1 MEETT
6 RIEIIDHGIMLSDY
20 YSGTAGV
27 MLPISLDNTT
37 TIGEIIE
44 KIEEEINLVWDHIEY
59 TAEGHNFVGCL
70 ETSILAE
77 ILKIKEENTGKLD
90 KIHAPNLDFNFY
102 ELEESELDCNEFPVL
117 ILSIEFLE
125 E

>member
-1 MEETT
+1 METT
-6 RIEIIDHGIMLSDY
+6 QIKIIDHGILLSDY
-20 YSGTAGV
+20 FSGTSGV
-27 MLPISLDNTT
+27 MMPIPLDNTT

-70 ETSILAE
+70 ETAVLAE
-77 ILKIKEENTGKLD
+77 IIKIKEENAGKLYE
-90 KIHAPNLDFNFY
+90 IHAPDLYFNFN
-102 ELEESELDCNEFPVL
+102 ELEESELDCNEYPVL
-117 ILSIEFLE
+117 ILSIEFME